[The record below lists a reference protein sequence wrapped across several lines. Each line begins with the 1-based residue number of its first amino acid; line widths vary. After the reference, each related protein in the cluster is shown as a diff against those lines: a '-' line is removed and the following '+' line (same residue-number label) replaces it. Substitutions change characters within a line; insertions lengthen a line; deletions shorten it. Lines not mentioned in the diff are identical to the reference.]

1 MSSKTVISKIGIA
14 VLALRIKAN
23 EELAAGREAVIMAG
37 LRVVAARPQFEIR
50 YEIIEAHRDGTS
62 PLFVGDRQRGCNR
75 CSKLAIANHA
85 RIRLASGRR

>member
-1 MSSKTVISKIGIA
+1 MSSRTVISKIGIA

-23 EELAAGREAVIMAG
+23 EELAVGREAVIMAG
-37 LRVVAARPQFEIR
+37 LRVASRPQFEIR
-50 YEIIEAHRDGTS
+50 YETIEAHRDGTS
-62 PLFVGDRQRGCNR
+62 AFFVGDRQRGCNC